1 MYNVYNEA
9 ANETTHCDDIVVI
22 DVCSGVV
29 VVVVVIVVVV
39 VVIVIVV
46 VVVVAVFV
54 DVDVINYRQ
63 RRRLLPK
70 RLPTTKSAH
79 TVAKAGAQ
87 GVGARRGH
95 Q

>member
-1 MYNVYNEA
+1 M
-9 ANETTHCDDIVVI
+9 I

-29 VVVVVIVVVV
+29 VIVVVDVVVVIVVVV
-39 VVIVIVV
+39 VVVV
-46 VVVVAVFV
+46 VDV